1 MVRTSTPNWNFT
13 GFNADSNAVA
23 LDLVFSDTLCSDTA
37 LLFWVSTRSLDQM
50 LISELSQALIKVY
63 SRATWCRNKALTVVT
78 LSNKR
83 YLTVSHVHEVR
94 CKVSWKKCVNT
105 APGGKKKNKNISHY
119 GFMGLKLLQSLQP

>member
-13 GFNADSNAVA
+13 GFNADSSAVA
-23 LDLVFSDTLCSDTA
+23 QDLVFSDTLCSDTA

-83 YLTVSHVHEVR
+83 YLTMSHVHEVR
-94 CKVSWKKCVNT
+94 CKVSCVNT
-105 APGGKKKNKNISHY
+105 APGGEKKNKNISHY